1 MKTIF
6 LLEIWVGVNLKN
18 IKEPEEVF
26 KIYNDE
32 IEYNKETQEELTQKL
47 IRKDIQ
53 LVDRKIETNKELSI
67 AITYIKNLGSPE
79 DDFCYGIT
87 RFDC

>member
-6 LLEIWVGVNLKN
+6 LLEIWVGKSQN
-18 IKEPEEVF
+18 IKEPERVF

-53 LVDRKIETNKELSI
+53 LVDRKIETKKELSI

-79 DDFCYGIT
+79 DDFFVMVSHKI
-87 RFDC
+87 